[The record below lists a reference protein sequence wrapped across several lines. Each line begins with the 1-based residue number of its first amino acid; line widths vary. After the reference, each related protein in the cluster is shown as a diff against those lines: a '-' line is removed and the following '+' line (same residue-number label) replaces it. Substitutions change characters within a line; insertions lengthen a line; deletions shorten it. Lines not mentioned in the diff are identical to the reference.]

1 MLTKETFDWSS
12 FVKGLEISNSKVLG
26 TLWKELEIEPKT
38 LNKVFDSG
46 LEGEEVVADVIH
58 TSAENYVNKE
68 FPFVDQF
75 IKDELVKIIQKGH
88 MSLMET
94 YVDE

>member
-58 TSAENYVNKE
+58 TAAENYVNKE